1 MQILVRK
8 TVAAVLLCVS
18 AAVLAA
24 PDQAGFYRAV
34 SIDNT
39 SGVRKMLHDGVNPN
53 LPDDQR
59 GDIALVIALRDDA
72 DKVFKLLLETPGVDL
87 EARSANGNTALM
99 MAAYKHK
106 REAVDALLA
115 KGAKVNQ
122 SGWTALHY
130 AASAG
135 DLPIM
140 QLFLAR
146 GAKVDAYAPTNIT
159 PLMFAA
165 REGQEEAV
173 KLLLA
178 SGADASLKSSHGW
191 TAAQFALAAD
201 KPGVA
206 AIIDKSQQDRSQER
220 SRRN

>member
-1 MQILVRK
+1 MQNLMRK
-8 TVAAVLLCVS
+8 TAAAVLLCCAAS
-18 AAVLAA
+18 AQAA
-24 PDQAGFYRAV
+24 PDQASLYRAV
-34 SIDNT
+34 SIDNAI
-39 SGVRKMLHDGVNPN
+39 GVRDLVREGVDPN
-53 LPDDQR
+53 LPDQQR

-72 DKVFKLLLETPGVDL
+72 EKVFKVLLDTPGIDL

-206 AIIDKSQQDRSQER
+206 AIIDKFQQQRGQER
-220 SRRN
+220 SHRN

>member
-1 MQILVRK
+1 MQTMMRK

-34 SIDNT
+34 SIDNA

-53 LPDDQR
+53 VPDEQR

-72 DKVFKLLLETPGVDL
+72 DKVFRLLLETPGVDL

-115 KGAKVNQ
+115 KGARVNQ

-191 TAAQFALAAD
+191 TAAQFAQAAD

-206 AIIDKSQQDRSQER
+206 AIIDTFQQQGSQER
-220 SRRN
+220 GRRN

>member
-1 MQILVRK
+1 V
-8 TVAAVLLCVS
+8 TVTS
-18 AAVLAA
+18 AA
-24 PDQAGFYRAV
+24 
-34 SIDNT
+34 
-39 SGVRKMLHDGVNPN
+39 
-53 LPDDQR
+53 
-59 GDIALVIALRDDA
+59 
-72 DKVFKLLLETPGVDL
+72 PGIDL

-140 QLFLAR
+140 KILLDREAV
-146 GAKVDAYAPTNIT
+146 VDALAPADIT

-165 REGQEEAV
+165 REGQEGAV
-173 KLLLA
+173 KLLL
-178 SGADASLKSSHGW
+178 SWGADASLKSGHGW
-191 TAAQFALAAD
+191 TAVQFAQAAD
-201 KPGVA
+201 KPGVV
-206 AIIDKSQQDRSQER
+206 AIITAAQQARARANKYLLSNTFHASAETGMELPLISALC
-220 SRRN
+220 SRRRLTIMILSH

>member
-1 MQILVRK
+1 MQKTLAAALVCCAF
-8 TVAAVLLCVS
+8 AAQ
-18 AAVLAA
+18 AA
-24 PDQAGFYRAV
+24 PDQASFYRAV
-34 SIDNT
+34 SIDNALAVRDLLQQ
-39 SGVRKMLHDGVNPN
+39 GVDPN
-53 LPDDQR
+53 LPDQQR

-72 DKVFKLLLETPGVDL
+72 DKAFKVLLETPRIDL

-135 DLPIM
+135 DVPIM
-140 QLFLAR
+140 KLFLAR
-146 GAKVDAYAPTNIT
+146 GAKVDAFAPTNIT

-191 TAAQFALAAD
+191 TATQFALAAD

-206 AIIDKSQQDRSQER
+206 AIIDKFQQERSQER

>member
-1 MQILVRK
+1 MQTLMRHM
-8 TVAAVLLCVS
+8 VASALLCVS
-18 AAVLAA
+18 TAVLAA
-24 PDQAGFYRAV
+24 PDPVSFFRAV
-34 SIDNT
+34 SIDNALA
-39 SGVRKMLHDGVNPN
+39 VRDMLYEGMNPN
-53 LPDDQR
+53 LPDQQR

-72 DKVFKLLLETPGVDL
+72 DKAFKLLLETPGIDL

-140 QLFLAR
+140 KILLDRDAV
-146 GAKVDAYAPTNIT
+146 VDARAPANVT
-159 PLMFAA
+159 PLMFSA
-165 REGQEEAV
+165 REGQEGAV
-173 KLLLA
+173 KLLL
-178 SGADASLKSSHGW
+178 SWGADASLKSDHGW
-191 TAAQFALAAD
+191 TAAQFAQAGD
-201 KPGVA
+201 KPGVV
-206 AIIDKSQQDRSQER
+206 AIIEAAQKARA
-220 SRRN
+220 SRK

>member
-1 MQILVRK
+1 MMRKLV
-8 TVAAVLLCVS
+8 VAAMLCCASMVT
-18 AAVLAA
+18 AAVQAA
-24 PDQAGFYRAV
+24 PDTVSFFRAV
-34 SIDNT
+34 SVDNA
-39 SGVRKMLHDGVNPN
+39 SGVARMLAEGASPN
-53 LPDDQR
+53 QLEPQR
-59 GDIALVIALRDDA
+59 GDTALVVALRDDA
-72 DKVFKLLLETPGVDL
+72 DKVVRVLLDAPGLDL
-87 EARSANGNTALM
+87 EARSNNGNTALM

-106 REAVDALLA
+106 QANVEAMLA

-140 QLFLAR
+140 RLFLAR
-146 GAKVDAYAPTNIT
+146 QAVVDARAPTNIT

-178 SGADASLKSSHGW
+178 SGANPSLKSDHGW

-206 AIIDKSQQDRSQER
+206 AIIER
-220 SRRN
+220 HLAGGAGKN